1 MGWCYFEVKM
11 VQKYSNLHKTVLCRS
26 LDEIVKIW
34 RRGSGK
40 ASFSVDINDGVAE
53 LRMTLPISQFPD
65 NCQAKDDLPCETNLE
80 FKPRPRTRKKK
91 SPSQRRRD
99 ARRAEAFRERKIRIP
114 DLVLPFSGEILPLQS
129 SSIEIGKST
138 AVAQNAYSSALVYT
152 LPATSQPN
160 LEPPIKGQSQL
171 SYKDV
176 SLAKKQLF
184 SHGSTPPPHSSAD
197 SEKDAQVVIDQPAYQ
212 RKEDEQWRKLFL

>member
-53 LRMTLPISQFPD
+53 LRMTLPISQLPD
-65 NCQAKDDLPCETNLE
+65 KCEAKDDLPCETNLE

-91 SPSQRRRD
+91 SPSQRQRD

-114 DLVLPFSGEILPLQS
+114 DLVFPVSGEILPLQS
-129 SSIEIGKST
+129 SSIEIGK
-138 AVAQNAYSSALVYT
+138 
-152 LPATSQPN
+152 
-160 LEPPIKGQSQL
+160 
-171 SYKDV
+171 
-176 SLAKKQLF
+176 
-184 SHGSTPPPHSSAD
+184 
-197 SEKDAQVVIDQPAYQ
+197 
-212 RKEDEQWRKLFL
+212 